1 MSSSMLEQAI
11 IDAEELKE
19 AAIKNAEQ
27 AVLEKYSTDIK
38 KAVETLLEQEEDE
51 LFADDEMDSEGPED
65 IVNQLE
71 MSALDGEKACECP
84 PEDEPIVL
92 DLDQIVAAAE
102 AEAPLD
108 LGAEEEIVDSEE
120 DLFEVNDENLL
131 ETITKILNEE
141 ESDKDYDGDGKKESP
156 EAEYKGS
163 RDKAIKK
170 SMSKEED
177 EGKGSTQKGD
187 FDKTNPKKAA
197 YEKGKIGGK
206 VFEDSRDQETA
217 HYITNKDAD
226 KKEIEDLEKDED
238 YDDRKEERRDENL
251 DLDENLVD
259 EIVERLI
266 VDMENVPSG
275 EMFHTHPTMG
285 QNERGLEIALA
296 SEQDTEFAE
305 EQEELRQ
312 ALKKL
317 QEQVKSQ
324 TLKMNKQKKDLN
336 NLKSIAIEAT
346 KKLEEV
352 NFSNAKLIY
361 TNRILKSDSLNERQ
375 KEKLAEAI
383 SKVGSVEEAKIVF
396 ETLEENL
403 SPSAKKAP
411 NSLKEAVS
419 KNNRLILKSNK
430 EEKPAGQNQVNRLRR
445 LAGII

>member
-1 MSSSMLEQAI
+1 MLEQAI

>member
-1 MSSSMLEQAI
+1 MLEQAI

-51 LFADDEMDSEGPED
+51 LFADDEMGDLDSEGPED

-102 AEAPLD
+102 EESTLD
-108 LGAEEEIVDSEE
+108 LGSDEGEDIADSEE
-120 DLFEVNDENLL
+120 ELFEVNSDNLFEFIA
-131 ETITKILNEE
+131 ETLSEE
-141 ESDKDYDGDGKKESP
+141 
-156 EAEYKGS
+156 
-163 RDKAIKK
+163 
-170 SMSKEED
+170 KEED
-177 EGKGSTQKGD
+177 LSPAQKAEMDVDKDGD
-187 FDKTNPKKAA
+187 IDKDDLAAKRKAA
-197 YEKGKIGGK
+197 KKEAKPKSEGAEKIAPEI
-206 VFEDSRDQETA
+206 FEDSRDKETA

-226 KKEIEDLEKDED
+226 KDEIEKLKKDER
-238 YDDRKEERRDENL
+238 YDDRKEERRDEDL
-251 DLDENLVD
+251 ELDEELLD
-259 EIVERLI
+259 EIVEALV
-266 VDMENVPSG
+266 VDMKNVPSG
-275 EMFHTHPTMG
+275 DMFHTHPTMG
-285 QNERGLEIALA
+285 QNERGLDIALA
-296 SEQDTEFAE
+296 QEQDTEFAE

-324 TLKMNKQKKDLN
+324 TLKLNKQKKDFD
-336 NLKSIAIEAT
+336 NLKSIAVRAT
-346 KKLEEV
+346 NKLEEV

-403 SPSAKKAP
+403 SSGAEKAP
-411 NSLKEAVS
+411 TSLKEAVS

-430 EEKPAGQNQVNRLRR
+430 ENKPAGQNQVDRLMR